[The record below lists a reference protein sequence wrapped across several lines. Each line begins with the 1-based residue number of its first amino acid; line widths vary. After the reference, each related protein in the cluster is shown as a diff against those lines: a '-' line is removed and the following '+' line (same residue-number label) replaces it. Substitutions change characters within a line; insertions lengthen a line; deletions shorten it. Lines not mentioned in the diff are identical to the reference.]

1 MYAAALAPA
10 AQRRLR
16 VRQAVVQLMSEYG
29 FRFSMDAVADRVGCS
44 KQTLYSQFGSK
55 QALMRSAML
64 EELALATV
72 RLEDIGDDPG
82 SSPGQTLR
90 ARLLGF
96 ATDQLERLADPTLVA
111 ACKLV
116 NAEAH
121 LYPEE
126 ARSLFTDACEKLL
139 ERLAAWLQAA
149 MRRGQLRHDDPHMA
163 AELLL
168 SMISGLDFERQ
179 RFNLPYRDSDA
190 SRRQWAEF
198 VVDAFLRAFAATATH
213 ARDAVPSHR
222 FRQS

>member
-16 VRQAVVQLMSEYG
+16 VRQAVVQLMSEHG

-72 RLEDIGDDPG
+72 RLDVDAND
-82 SSPGQTLR
+82 LR
-90 ARLLGF
+90 AGLLGF
-96 ATDQLERLADPTLVA
+96 ATDQLERLSDPTLVA
-111 ACKLV
+111 AYKLV

-126 ARSLFTDACEKLL
+126 ARNLFTDACEKLL
-139 ERLAAWLQAA
+139 ERLAAWLQTA

-190 SRRQWAEF
+190 SRRRWAEF
-198 VVDAFLRAFAATATH
+198 VVDAFLRAFAPAATR
-213 ARDAVPSHR
+213 ARDAVPSPR
-222 FRQS
+222 FRHP

>member
-29 FRFSMDAVADRVGCS
+29 FRFSMDAVAERVGCS

-72 RLEDIGDDPG
+72 RLDVDAND
-82 SSPGQTLR
+82 LR
-90 ARLLGF
+90 AGLLGF
-96 ATDQLERLADPTLVA
+96 ATDQLERLSDPTLVA

-198 VVDAFLRAFAATATH
+198 VVDAFLRAFAPSATH
-213 ARDAVPSHR
+213 VRDAVPSHR
-222 FRQS
+222 KLDPTILKNN

>member
-16 VRQAVVQLMSEYG
+16 VRQAVVQLMSEHG
-29 FRFSMDAVADRVGCS
+29 FRFSMDAVAERVGCS

-72 RLEDIGDDPG
+72 RLDVDAND
-82 SSPGQTLR
+82 LR
-90 ARLLGF
+90 AGLLGF
-96 ATDQLERLADPTLVA
+96 ATDQLERLSDPTLVA

-190 SRRQWAEF
+190 SRRRWAEF
-198 VVDAFLRAFAATATH
+198 VVDAFLRAFAPIATH

-222 FRQS
+222 FRQA

>member
-16 VRQAVVQLMSEYG
+16 VRQAVVQLMSEHG

-72 RLEDIGDDPG
+72 RLDVDADD
-82 SSPGQTLR
+82 LR
-90 ARLLGF
+90 AGLLGF
-96 ATDQLERLADPTLVA
+96 AIGQLERLSDPTLVA

-121 LYPEE
+121 LYPDE

-139 ERLAAWLQAA
+139 ERLATWLQAA

-198 VVDAFLRAFAATATH
+198 VVDAFLRAFAPTATH
-213 ARDAVPSHR
+213 ARDAVPSHTV
-222 FRQS
+222 FDNLIRQA

>member
-16 VRQAVVQLMSEYG
+16 VRQAVVQLMSEHG

-72 RLEDIGDDPG
+72 RLDEDVDD
-82 SSPGQTLR
+82 LR
-90 ARLLGF
+90 AGLLGF
-96 ATDQLERLADPTLVA
+96 ATGQLERLSDPTLVA
-111 ACKLV
+111 ACRLV

-121 LYPEE
+121 LYPDE

-139 ERLAAWLQAA
+139 QRLAAWLQAA

-198 VVDAFLRAFAATATH
+198 VVDAFLRAFAPVATL

-222 FRQS
+222 FRQA

>member
-16 VRQAVVQLMSEYG
+16 VRQAVVQLMSEHG
-29 FRFSMDAVADRVGCS
+29 FRFSMDAVAERVGCS

-72 RLEDIGDDPG
+72 RLDVDAND
-82 SSPGQTLR
+82 LR
-90 ARLLGF
+90 AGLLGF
-96 ATDQLERLADPTLVA
+96 ATDQLERLSDPTLVA

-198 VVDAFLRAFAATATH
+198 VVDAFLRAFAPAATH

-222 FRQS
+222 FRQA